1 LAIVVF
7 SAVLAG
13 CGTGGSEQRD
23 GAASTERNSTVAAAH
38 VNKCVE
44 LLAGRPG
51 SAENEQDARVYIKDT
66 YCVPFERNGWIYDDG
81 ALRIA
86 AQEWLDK
93 GSEEECVTGESGE
106 STRTV
111 PCDTATEIID
121 CALLHHV
128 RRAEVIAYMAE
139 LQQDGSVQC
148 DDGTPLA
155 ELGVP

>member
-1 LAIVVF
+1 MAIVVF
-7 SAVLAG
+7 VAVLAG
-13 CGTGGSEQRD
+13 CGTGGNDQRE
-23 GAASTERNSTVAAAH
+23 GAGSTERSSIAAAH

-44 LLAGRPG
+44 RLLGRSA
-51 SAENEQDARVYIKDT
+51 SAENEQNARVYVENT

-86 AQEWLDK
+86 AQEWLDS
-93 GSEEECVTGESGE
+93 GAEEECVTGDSGE
-106 STRTV
+106 PTRTV

-128 RRAEVIAYMAE
+128 RRAEVIAYVAE
-139 LQQDGSVQC
+139 FQQDGSVQC